1 MNKTTH
7 LSGTWVSVKYIDSA
21 LGPDDSCEDY
31 KKDIFSL
38 SFIDFLAKN
47 LSLRGGGEK
56 NGRIYL

>member
-1 MNKTTH
+1 MNKITW
-7 LSGTWVSVKYIDSA
+7 LSGTRVSVEYIDSA

-38 SFIDFLAKN
+38 IFIDFLTRN